1 MVRKHNPQFIVLDGI
16 YLVSTG
22 EGRSAMWEQSHSLFY
37 AMKNLCLAQ
46 NISMCVSTQAN
57 REASDMFEPPSAA
70 SVAFGD
76 ALIRASD
83 VALAMCRVRDQDGD
97 PDERMRRIQVQ
108 KIRDSEMYID
118 DMYLTWDVDKGYVE
132 ELVDYAQYTDY

>member
-1 MVRKHNPQFIVLDGI
+1 
-16 YLVSTG
+16 
-22 EGRSAMWEQSHSLFY
+22 
-37 AMKNLCLAQ
+37 MKNLCLSQ
-46 NISMCVSTQAN
+46 NIAMCVSTQAN

-76 ALIRASD
+76 ALIRAAD
-83 VALAMCRVRDQDGD
+83 VALAICRVKDQDGD

-118 DMYLTWDVDKGYVE
+118 DMYLAWDVDKGHVE
-132 ELVDYAQYTDY
+132 ELVDYEPYSDF